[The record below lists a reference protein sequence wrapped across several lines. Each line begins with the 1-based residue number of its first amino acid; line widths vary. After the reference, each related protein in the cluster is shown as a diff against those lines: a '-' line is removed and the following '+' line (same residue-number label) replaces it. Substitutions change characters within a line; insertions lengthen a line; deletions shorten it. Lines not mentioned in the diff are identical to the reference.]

1 MTVTTS
7 PAGGLFGPES
17 VTWRI
22 LGEPVMWV
30 GGLRAMYLQALHP
43 RTMRATWQNTAFARP
58 GEAWGRFGRTVEFVR
73 VRTYGSTA
81 DVERAG
87 RRVRKVHASLTGT
100 DADGSVIRLDEPEL
114 LLWVHCGEIA
124 SYADVARRSAIPLA
138 AGDLDRFVAEQRRSA
153 AVVGLDP
160 AGVPGSMAELDAYY
174 ERMRP
179 QLSACD
185 EARQALLRSLRPDI
199 PWPFAGLRLVVPP
212 ASALAFA
219 SLPRWARRMY
229 GTPGSPVTDL
239 TATVTLRAL
248 REATT
253 RIPRQLL
260 GMPPAALAAR
270 RASPWP
276 LSPGAR
282 EPTGHQQS

>member
-1 MTVTTS
+1 MTSTTC

-73 VRTYGSTA
+73 VRTYGTA
-81 DVERAG
+81 AEVERAG
-87 RRVRKVHASLTGT
+87 RRVRKVHACITGT
-100 DADGSVIRLDEPEL
+100 DADGSLIRLDEPDL

-124 SYADVARRSAIPLA
+124 SYADIAGRSGIPLP
-138 AGDLDRFVAEQRRSA
+138 AGGLDQFVLEQRRSA

-160 AGVPGSMAELDAYY
+160 ARVPGSMAELDAYF

-179 QLSACD
+179 LLYVCD
-185 EARQALLRSLRPDI
+185 EARQALVRSFRPDI
-199 PWPFAGLRLVVPP
+199 PWPFTGLRLVVPP
-212 ASALAFA
+212 ANILAFA
-219 SLPRWARRMY
+219 SLPCWARRMY
-229 GTPGSPVTDL
+229 GAPGFPVTDL
-239 TATVTLRAL
+239 STTVTLRAL
-248 REATT
+248 RQATT

-260 GMPPAALAAR
+260 GMVAA
-270 RASPWP
+270 
-276 LSPGAR
+276 
-282 EPTGHQQS
+282 